1 VRAPAREAAT
11 LTLRGLSKRFDE
23 HLAVDDMNLHVE
35 PGELIVLLGPSGC
48 GKTTTLRMIAGFVN
62 ASSGDILLDGDSIL
76 DLPAYRRDMGVVF
89 QSYAL
94 FPHMTVVRNVRFG
107 LEVRRMPEPAAAGRV
122 AEMLRLVKLERLGVL
137 DENGGA
143 SAPPGADHDRHRGRQ
158 TERARASDDQYRNGI
173 DEREG
178 HSGSGA
184 QERPCG
190 EGQQGGNNDARHKP
204 AGNGIGQGLDGRAR
218 WC

>member
-1 VRAPAREAAT
+1 VRAAAREAAA

-94 FPHMTVVRNVRFG
+94 FPHMTVARNVRFG

-122 AEMLRLVKLERLGVL
+122 AEMLRLVKLEDFADRLPRSLSGGQQQRVALARALAIHPRLLLL
-137 DENGGA
+137 DEPCRTSTRRCA
-143 SAPPGADHDRHRGRQ
+143 R
-158 TERARASDDQYRNGI
+158 TWRARSASC
-173 DEREG
+173 
-178 HSGSGA
+178 SATAAS
-184 QERPCG
+184 P
-190 EGQQGGNNDARHKP
+190 P
-204 AGNGIGQGLDGRAR
+204 SS
-218 WC
+218 